1 MLHSAVLQQSDAVY
15 VDLLTYQDLEL
26 LKSRKAAAASG
37 AAAAAATQQ
46 QRQLPAN
53 NKRYLIL
60 TYASEFDRVHYPL
73 PLLHEGQPDPQRL
86 CGVIQQLRQ
95 QLEDVL
101 AGQQQQQQSRQQLSS
116 ARQRSGQVK
125 SCPCTAN
132 GSAMQSMHATAGYDS
147 RQCTVDQCGPA
158 LTTCCFWSPCQL

>member
-26 LKSRKAAAASG
+26 LKSRKAAAAAG
-37 AAAAAATQQ
+37 AAAAAPAPQ

-86 CGVIQQLRQ
+86 RGVIQQLRQ

-101 AGQQQQQQSRQQLSS
+101 VGQQQQSRQQLSGG
-116 ARQRSGQVK
+116 RQRSSQVTWWGRVHDAVGDADCATRMLRVCC
-125 SCPCTAN
+125 STAL
-132 GSAMQSMHATAGYDS
+132 H
-147 RQCTVDQCGPA
+147 
-158 LTTCCFWSPCQL
+158 